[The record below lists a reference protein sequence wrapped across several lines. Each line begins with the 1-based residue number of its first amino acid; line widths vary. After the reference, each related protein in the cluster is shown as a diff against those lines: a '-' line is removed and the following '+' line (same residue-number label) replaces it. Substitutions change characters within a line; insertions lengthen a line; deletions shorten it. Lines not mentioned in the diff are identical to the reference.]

1 MLSIGRRELKK
12 RELEELIDIMKQLHK
27 WNEKYNKDK
36 ADKYIDI
43 CHIEENWMVH
53 ASSSTGANYFDYDF
67 DDVELEEEV

>member
-36 ADKYIDI
+36 RDRYISI
-43 CHIEENWMVH
+43 CHIEDNWMVH
-53 ASSSTGANYFDYDF
+53 TSSATGANYFDYDF
-67 DDVELEEEV
+67 DDVELEEE